1 MNRQGWF
8 LTLTLLALVLALLS
22 ATKPILAPFVAG
34 LILAYLVSP
43 LVEKLVRMG
52 LPRSLASALPVA
64 IALVCLGV
72 LLALGLPLLVEQ
84 LTGFV
89 RKLPDY
95 LATLQKSVIP
105 PQISRILNLKAINA
119 DSMLK
124 SFGLIGAEGASWL
137 LHNLQRFYS
146 GAVTLFNMLLLVV
159 MTPLVAF
166 YLLHDW
172 PQLSER
178 ALDVLPRGWRAGAR
192 KMVDEM
198 DVKLAAYLRGQL
210 AVCGVLAVFY
220 AVALQSIGLELGW
233 ALGIMT
239 GLLGFIPVIGA
250 IIGVSAIMLMTLV
263 QYQLGA
269 WEPYAMVM
277 GIYVVGQM
285 LEGSVLVPALV
296 GRQVGLHPVWV
307 IFALLAGGEIAGII
321 GMLLAVPVAV
331 VVSVAMP
338 RIVSGWHHLLAQRND

>member
-1 MNRQGWF
+1 MNKQGWVF
-8 LTLTLLALVLALLS
+8 TVVLLALAAALLM
-22 ATKPILAPFVAG
+22 AVKPILAPFIAG

-43 LVEKLVRMG
+43 LVENLVRLG

-72 LLALGLPLLVEQ
+72 LLALGLPLLLEQ
-84 LTGFV
+84 LSNFLV
-89 RKLPDY
+89 KLPGY
-95 LATLQKSVIP
+95 LTTLQKNVIP
-105 PQISRILNLKAINA
+105 PQLARTLHLRAINA
-119 DSMLK
+119 DTLLS

-137 LHNLQRFYS
+137 LHNLQRFYT

-178 ALDVLPRGWRAGAR
+178 ALNVLPRRWRAETR
-192 KMVDEM
+192 EMVDEM
-198 DVKLAAYLRGQL
+198 DIKLAAYLRGQL

-220 AVALQSIGLELGW
+220 ASALHFIGLELGW
-233 ALGIMT
+233 ALGIMA
-239 GLLGFIPVIGA
+239 GLLAFIPVVGA
-250 IIGVSAIMLMTLV
+250 IVAVSAMLLMALV
-263 QYQLGA
+263 QYQMTG
-269 WEPYAMVM
+269 WEPYAMVI
-277 GIYVVGQM
+277 GVYAVGQM

-307 IFALLAGGEIAGII
+307 IFALLAGGEIAGIV

-331 VVSVAMP
+331 VVSVALP
-338 RIVSGWHHLLAQRND
+338 RIVSGWHHLLAQRSD

>member
-1 MNRQGWF
+1 MNKQGWV
-8 LTLTLLALVLALLS
+8 LTLVLTALVGGLLA
-22 ATKPILAPFVAG
+22 ATKPILAPFIAG

-43 LVEKLVRMG
+43 LVESLVRMG

-64 IALVCLGV
+64 VALICLGV

-84 LTGFV
+84 LSSFLT
-89 RKLPDY
+89 KLPGY
-95 LATLQKSVIP
+95 LNTLQKNVIP
-105 PQISRILNLKAINA
+105 PQLARTLHLRAINA
-119 DSMLK
+119 DTILS

-137 LHNLQRFYS
+137 LHNLQRFYT

-178 ALDVLPRGWRAGAR
+178 ALNVLPRRWRSEAR
-192 KMVDEM
+192 EMVDEI

-210 AVCGVLAVFY
+210 AVCGALAVFY
-220 AVALQSIGLELGW
+220 AAALQAIGLELGW
-233 ALGIMT
+233 ALGIMA
-239 GLLGFIPVIGA
+239 GLLAFIPVVGA
-250 IIGVSAIMLMTLV
+250 IIAVSAMLLMALV
-263 QYQLGA
+263 QYQLSG
-269 WEPYAMVM
+269 WEPYALVI
-277 GIYVVGQM
+277 GVYAVGQM
-285 LEGSVLVPALV
+285 LEGSILVPALV

-321 GMLLAVPVAV
+321 GMLLAVPIAV
-331 VVSVAMP
+331 MVSVALP
-338 RIVSGWHHLLAQRND
+338 RIVSGWHHLLAQRTD